1 MANKNIKMQQL
12 KKDESTGKY
21 SYETMHPETTS
32 QQVLYD
38 GKKVG
43 TAESAGIK
51 YSTTKGALDH
61 IVDNLNNNIDGVSQ
75 AHIKIGELETK
86 VNELGQAV
94 VVDDTNDFYNNATNN
109 AKFNFYKDNTSYRIG
124 TQVLV
129 VDTGTPD
136 YWISAVF
143 DASENFASTEY
154 PPGSNYFRVGFYG
167 LSVLEISVDLSPYQ
181 KAYDTTLATTSKT
194 VPGAINEVNQIALNA
209 NAGMNNNATTLQ
221 NIVGGTTVVGK
232 ANYASSAAT
241 ASVAE
246 NAVAL
251 EAAVGISVAGDVV
264 GEEVM
269 FDGSGDV
276 TLNVNLRTT
285 GVTAGTYS
293 AVTVDT
299 KGRVTAG
306 TQFIEV
312 GENINAD
319 ASSSLPVNGIFFR
332 RVS

>member
-1 MANKNIKMQQL
+1 MQQL

-75 AHIKIGELETK
+75 AHIKLGELESK

-109 AKFNFYKDNTSYRIG
+109 AKFNFYKDNTSYRVG

-143 DASENFASTEY
+143 DTSENFASTEY
-154 PPGSNYFRVGFYG
+154 PVGSNYFRVGFYG
-167 LSVLEISVDLSPYQ
+167 LSVLEYAIDLAPYQ

-194 VPGAINEVNQIALNA
+194 VSGAINEVRGVA
-209 NAGMNNNATTLQ
+209 NEAKTGVTNNEITLQ
-221 NIVGGTTVVGK
+221 GIINGTTTVGK
-232 ANYASSAAT
+232 ANSATSAT
-241 ASVAE
+241 NADEAIKAE
-246 NAVAL
+246 RAAEL
-251 EAAVGISVAGDVV
+251 ENPRNISLI
-264 GEEVM
+264 
-269 FDGSGDV
+269 GDV
-276 TLNVNLRTT
+276 TGSGSFDGAADTSISVTLSNTS
-285 GVTAGTYS
+285 VTAGTYS

-319 ASSSLPVNGIFFR
+319 ASPSLPVNGIFFR